1 MKQVGPRDA
10 GFTLVELL
18 VTLALMSLLSVI
30 VLGSLRFG
38 IRAWQRE
45 AVHADSIDRVRH
57 AATMLR
63 SLIEDA
69 YPYYAAG
76 SDARGRIEFQG
87 TSESLNFLAPAPLA
101 LGGIGRSR
109 FRVFLERHD
118 SQQDLMLSSEPE
130 LASGTSARATAR
142 LVDNVKAVTI
152 SYFSG
157 TASAKEVAWQREW
170 TLPSRLPQLVR
181 VDVQFHEG
189 DARAWPEFMVTP
201 RIDVDVGCIYD
212 ALTKRCR
219 GR

>member
-1 MKQVGPRDA
+1 VKPVQRREA

-38 IRAWQRE
+38 IKAWQRE
-45 AVHADSIDRVRH
+45 ATHAEAIDQVRH

-63 SLIEDA
+63 RLIEDA

-76 SDARGRIEFQG
+76 AEGRHHIEFQG
-87 TSESLNFLAPAPLA
+87 ASDSMSFLATAPLA

-109 FRVFLERHD
+109 FRVFLERRGD
-118 SQQDLMLSSEPE
+118 QQDLMVSSEPE
-130 LASGTSARATAR
+130 LADAASARVATP
-142 LVDNVKAVTI
+142 LLTNVKAVAM
-152 SYFSG
+152 SYASG
-157 TASAKEVAWQREW
+157 VDSATWQKEW
-170 TLPSRLPQLVR
+170 TLPLRLPRLVR
-181 VDVQFHEG
+181 VNIEFYEG
-189 DARAWPEFMVTP
+189 DARIWPELVVAP

-212 ALTKRCR
+212 ALTRRCR